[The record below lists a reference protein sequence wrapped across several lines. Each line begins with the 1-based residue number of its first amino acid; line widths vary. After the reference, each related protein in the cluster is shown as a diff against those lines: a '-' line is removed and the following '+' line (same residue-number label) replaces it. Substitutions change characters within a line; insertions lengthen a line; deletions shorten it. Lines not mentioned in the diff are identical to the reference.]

1 MKALCYVVFLVLS
14 LPNLIAATALL
25 VLKHTFST
33 RDPLQIITDFLFEVV
48 WGLPIAALLF
58 VLLLLFGILSDTRP
72 YTALFAFVLNT
83 VALVFVLSRF
93 GLPSDFDQLVVFLP
107 ILLALVG
114 FAWLAYP
121 CFAARPTQKVDG

>member
-1 MKALCYVVFLVLS
+1 MKALFYVVFLVLS
-14 LPNLIAATALL
+14 LPNLIAGVALL

-48 WGLPIAALLF
+48 WGLPIATLLF
-58 VLLLLFGILSDTRP
+58 VLLLIFGILSDTRP

-83 VALVFVLSRF
+83 AALAFVLSRF
-93 GLPSDFDQLVVFLP
+93 GLPSDFDQAVFFFP
-107 ILLALVG
+107 ILLALIG

-121 CFAARPTQKVDG
+121 CFAPRPTQKIDG